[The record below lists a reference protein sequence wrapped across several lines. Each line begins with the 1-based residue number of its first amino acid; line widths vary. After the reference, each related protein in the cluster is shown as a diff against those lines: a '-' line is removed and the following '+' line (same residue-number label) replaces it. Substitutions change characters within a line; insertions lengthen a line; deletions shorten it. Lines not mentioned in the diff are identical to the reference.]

1 MARVAPPKP
10 ESFVEKR
17 RSLAEGEGA
26 LEALSPTPL
35 NVPRVEVGAPRE
47 NDETKRTSVKA
58 RGKQGGLY
66 G

>member
-26 LEALSPTPL
+26 LEALAPL
-35 NVPRVEVGAPRE
+35 LSVSAVGIGAP
-47 NDETKRTSVKA
+47 
-58 RGKQGGLY
+58 Y
-66 G
+66 GCPV

>member
-10 ESFVEKR
+10 ESSVEKR

-35 NVPRVEVGAPRE
+35 NVPRVEVGAPPPAAR
-47 NDETKRTSVKA
+47 DEPSA
-58 RGKQGGLY
+58 L
-66 G
+66 